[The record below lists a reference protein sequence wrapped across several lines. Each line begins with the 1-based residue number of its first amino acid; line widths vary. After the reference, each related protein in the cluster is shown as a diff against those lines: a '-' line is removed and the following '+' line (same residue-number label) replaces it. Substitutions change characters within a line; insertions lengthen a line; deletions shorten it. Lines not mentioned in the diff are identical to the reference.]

1 MLLGINRTD
10 LDFIV
15 HANMAL
21 VVVEREKYYMSEFE
35 ERILFFVLSTLKFHS
50 SGIFEPQK
58 AV

>member
-35 ERILFFVLSTLKFHS
+35 ERILFFVLSRLKFHS